1 MEPQERVK
9 VKAFPVAE
17 GSLTKKILDLIQQAL
32 NYKQLKKGANEV
44 MKVLNRGSCEIVIL
58 AADANPLEIVLNIP
72 PICEEK
78 NVAYC
83 YVSSQDALGR
93 ACGIKRPVIACT
105 ITSHEGSQ
113 LNSQILEMKDAI
125 EQLFI

>member
-1 MEPQERVK
+1 LLMVHSQ
-9 VKAFPVAE
+9 
-17 GSLTKKILDLIQQAL
+17 KKILDLLQQAL
-32 NYKQLKKGANEV
+32 SYKQLKKGANEV
-44 MKVLNRGSCEIVIL
+44 IKILQKGQSEIVIL

-83 YVSSQDALGR
+83 YVSNQDALGR

-113 LNSQILEMKDAI
+113 LNSQILEMKDTI